1 MTTVIID
8 ENGFYKVSKEQVDS
22 IVVGQKA
29 KGLLSIPT
37 PWRLPF
43 LCVSSEVYDNY
54 CKAKTPQDKQHVIK
68 KVSKQLREALP
79 CIGVQS
85 GEIIIRSSGVEE
97 GMFDRGRYESTTSP
111 LADVECA
118 LEKLFHG
125 LSQDCDPLPKMAFVV
140 QKYIPGSALGHLSNE
155 RRFSQVKREWV
166 YELIKDND
174 VVLSD
179 RISVR
184 YWRTSFDTPEKEEL
198 TCNSQSEISTALRK
212 VAWFYSKRKK
222 AIHFEFIWDG
232 SRVILVQADPETSDN
247 DSLSDPM
254 APSVKV
260 NSASLSDLKVL
271 REVGDEDKK
280 YNKVKNKL
288 LYEKIGLHTAPIYI
302 LNSDSVLSELRK
314 GEISPLLEAD
324 LKALA
329 NNSAIVRLDIANVD
343 TQQRQLLPRSNEIR
357 DYEQLI
363 AFLLEQ
369 KELLNNG
376 GDIAFLFHVFI
387 PARGAA
393 FVNATPTGR
402 IVEIE
407 ALWGLPEGLYYNAH
421 DKIIVD
427 TKSVNPEIISAEN
440 VEILSKQAAY
450 KEFYVAPNENG
461 QWVQK
466 RTAQPYD
473 WRLCIDDDSIV
484 QIATESRMIANE
496 AGKSISVM
504 WFLGIDESYYKTRNL
519 AWYHE
524 EFNRGGYTSSE
535 YKKKYFCEAE
545 TTIKDEESFQAFVNN
560 PDIKEVTIK
569 PVEDILLRDKDFL
582 KKVGEAAKKKDAA
595 IILEGA
601 VLAHPLYQLCR
612 TGARVLIPKQHSRYN
627 DESYFN
633 KLVRDKIPEIIT
645 KNGED
650 VICQKLTQNAL
661 LRALMEKAVEE
672 ALEIATA
679 PASSLIEELGDEYE
693 VVSSILEVIKSVNT
707 IDKHQQK
714 RTLIADHL
722 VRDRILFQDKQR
734 IILTNKSTRKRIVT
748 PGFGTI
754 ELDISFESTKLQVEL
769 HMFHESKKCG
779 EIKRSEYVQLTEN
792 PDSNRLLRLALS
804 LTSYSRMEDVRASA
818 HRMEEVLLKMV
829 KEQSVSDED
838 FIETVRKKR
847 EKRGG
852 FAKGYMLKS
861 SSLSQD
867 EEQTNSQEQLDLSAP
882 EYNEL
887 SLLNYSTVKNADF
900 LQKGKGELVLRIS
913 LPICFNDYQTIFD
926 NKTVKKYIGDNRIV
940 VGLNRKKDVITLQ
953 LLVQKEEEKYTQL
966 MLPI

>member
-633 KLVRDKIPEIIT
+633 KLVRDKIPDIIT
-645 KNGED
+645 KNGEE

-769 HMFHESKKCG
+769 HMFHESKKSG

-867 EEQTNSQEQLDLSAP
+867 EEQINSQEQLDLSAP

>member
-1 MTTVIID
+1 MKLLIVETSGCSTFDADII
-8 ENGFYKVSKEQVDS
+8 NST
-22 IVVGQKA
+22 IIGQKA

-43 LCVSSEVYDNY
+43 LCVSSEVFESY
-54 CKAKTPQDKQHVIK
+54 CKAATQQDKQGIIK
-68 KVSKQLREALP
+68 NVSEQLRVALP
-79 CIGVQS
+79 HIGILD
-85 GEIIIRSSGVEE
+85 GDIIIRSSGVEE
-97 GMFDRGRYESTTSP
+97 GMSERGRYESTTSP
-111 LADVECA
+111 LADVERA
-118 LEKLFHG
+118 FEKLFLG
-125 LSQDCDPLPKMAFVV
+125 LSQNYDPLPKMAFVV

-155 RRFSQVKREWV
+155 RRFTKVKREWV
-166 YELIKDND
+166 FELTSDNE
-174 VVLSD
+174 VILSD
-179 RISVR
+179 KISVR

-198 TCNSQSEISTALRK
+198 TCNSKSEISTALRK

-232 SRVILVQADPETSDN
+232 NRVILVQADLETSDN
-247 DSLSDPM
+247 NSLSNPM

-260 NSASLSDLKVL
+260 NSASLSDLKML
-271 REVGDEDKK
+271 REAGNEDKK
-280 YNKVKNKL
+280 YNKVNNKL

-302 LNSDSVLSELRK
+302 LNSDNGLSELKR

-343 TQQRQLLPRSNEIR
+343 TQERQFLPRSHEIR
-357 DYEQLI
+357 EYEQLKD
-363 AFLLEQ
+363 FLLSQ
-369 KELLNNG
+369 KELLANS
-376 GDIAFLFHVFI
+376 GDVAFLLHVFI

-393 FVNATPTGR
+393 FVNATPNGR

-427 TKSVNPEIISAEN
+427 TKSINPEIISAEN

-496 AGKSISVM
+496 VGKSISVM

-524 EFNRGGYTSSE
+524 EFSRGGYTSSE

-545 TTIKDEESFQAFVNN
+545 ATIKDEESFQAFVQN

-569 PVEDILLRDKDFL
+569 PVEDSLLRDKEFL
-582 KKVGEAAKKKDAA
+582 KKVGEAAKRKDAA

-612 TGARVLIPKQHSRYN
+612 TGARVLIPNQLSNYS

-645 KNGED
+645 KNGEEAF
-650 VICQKLTQNAL
+650 CQKLTQNAL

-672 ALEIATA
+672 SLEIATA
-679 PASSLIEELGDEYE
+679 PTSSLIEELGDEYE
-693 VVSSILEVIKSVNT
+693 VVSSILALIKSVKT

-722 VRDRILFQDKQR
+722 VRDRILFQNKQR
-734 IILTNKSTRKRIVT
+734 IILTNKSTRRWIVA
-748 PGFGTI
+748 PGVGTI

-769 HMFHESKKCG
+769 HMFHEPKKIG
-779 EIKRSEYVQLTEN
+779 KIKRSECVQLTEN
-792 PDSNRLLRLALS
+792 PDSNRLFRLALS
-804 LTSYSRMEDVRASA
+804 LTSYSRMQDVRASA

-829 KEQSVSDED
+829 KEQSVSDEA

-847 EKRGG
+847 EKKGG
-852 FAKGYMLKS
+852 FAKGYILKS

-882 EYNEL
+882 KYNEVP
-887 SLLNYSTVKNADF
+887 LLDYSTVKNADF

-913 LPICFNDYQTIFD
+913 LPICFNDYQTLFD
-926 NKTVKKYIGDNRIV
+926 NKTVKKYIGDNKIV

-953 LLVQKEEEKYTQL
+953 LLVQKEEKKYTQL

>member
-1 MTTVIID
+1 MTITIID
-8 ENGFYKVSKEQVDS
+8 EHSVYS
-22 IVVGQKA
+22 ITLAQIDYSVVGQKA
-29 KGLLSIPT
+29 KGLLSIPA

-43 LCVSSEVYDNY
+43 LCVSSEVFDSY

-68 KVSKQLREALP
+68 RVSEQLREALP
-79 CIGVQS
+79 CIGIQS
-85 GEIIIRSSGVEE
+85 GDIIIRSSGVEE

-111 LADVECA
+111 LEDVECA

-125 LSQDCDPLPKMAFVV
+125 LSQDCNPLPKMAFVV

-166 YELIKDND
+166 YELIKDNE

-184 YWRTSFDTPEKEEL
+184 YWRTSFDGPEKDEL
-198 TCNSQSEISTALRK
+198 TCNSQGEISTALRK
-212 VAWFYSKRKK
+212 VAWFYSKRKQ

-247 DSLSDPM
+247 DSLSDPT

-260 NSASLSDLKVL
+260 NSSALSDLKVL
-271 REVGDEDKK
+271 RVAGGEDKR

-302 LNSDSVLSELRK
+302 LNSDSVLSELKK

-329 NNSAIVRLDIANVD
+329 SNSAIVRLDIANVD

-376 GDIAFLFHVFI
+376 GDIAFLLHVFI

-427 TKSVNPEIISAEN
+427 TKSINPEIISKEN

-484 QIATESRMIANE
+484 QIATESRLISNE
-496 AGKSISVM
+496 VGKSISVM

-535 YKKKYFCEAE
+535 YKKKYFCESEA
-545 TTIKDEESFQAFVNN
+545 TITDEESFQAFVKN

-569 PVEDILLRDKDFL
+569 PVEDTLLRDKDFL
-582 KKVGEAAKKKDAA
+582 KKVGEAAKRKDAA

-612 TGARVLIPKQHSRYN
+612 TGARVLIPNRLSHYS

-645 KNGED
+645 KNGEE

-722 VRDRILFQDKQR
+722 VCDRILFQDKQR

-769 HMFHESKKCG
+769 HMFNESKKSG

-940 VGLNRKKDVITLQ
+940 VGLNRKKDVFTLQ

>member
-1 MTTVIID
+1 MELLIVDMSGCSYVEVDIKNTTVI
-8 ENGFYKVSKEQVDS
+8 
-22 IVVGQKA
+22 GQKA

-43 LCVSSEVYDNY
+43 LCVSSEVFESY
-54 CKAKTPQDKQHVIK
+54 CKAKTLQDKQYVIK
-68 KVSKQLREALP
+68 RVSEQLREALP
-79 CIGVQS
+79 CIGIQS
-85 GEIIIRSSGVEE
+85 GDIIIRSSGAEE
-97 GMFDRGRYESTTSP
+97 EMFDRGRYESTTSP

-125 LSQDCDPLPKMAFVV
+125 LFQDCDPLPKMAFVI

-166 YELIKDND
+166 YELIKDNE

-232 SRVILVQADPETSDN
+232 SRVILVQADPETSNN

-271 REVGDEDKK
+271 REVGDEDKR

-357 DYEQLI
+357 DYKQLL

-376 GDIAFLFHVFI
+376 GDIAFLLHVFI

-440 VEILSKQAAY
+440 VEILSKQVAY
-450 KEFYVAPNENG
+450 KESYVAPNENG
-461 QWVQK
+461 
-466 RTAQPYD
+466 
-473 WRLCIDDDSIV
+473 
-484 QIATESRMIANE
+484 
-496 AGKSISVM
+496 
-504 WFLGIDESYYKTRNL
+504 
-519 AWYHE
+519 
-524 EFNRGGYTSSE
+524 
-535 YKKKYFCEAE
+535 
-545 TTIKDEESFQAFVNN
+545 
-560 PDIKEVTIK
+560 
-569 PVEDILLRDKDFL
+569 
-582 KKVGEAAKKKDAA
+582 
-595 IILEGA
+595 
-601 VLAHPLYQLCR
+601 
-612 TGARVLIPKQHSRYN
+612 
-627 DESYFN
+627 
-633 KLVRDKIPEIIT
+633 
-645 KNGED
+645 
-650 VICQKLTQNAL
+650 
-661 LRALMEKAVEE
+661 
-672 ALEIATA
+672 
-679 PASSLIEELGDEYE
+679 
-693 VVSSILEVIKSVNT
+693 
-707 IDKHQQK
+707 
-714 RTLIADHL
+714 
-722 VRDRILFQDKQR
+722 
-734 IILTNKSTRKRIVT
+734 
-748 PGFGTI
+748 
-754 ELDISFESTKLQVEL
+754 
-769 HMFHESKKCG
+769 
-779 EIKRSEYVQLTEN
+779 
-792 PDSNRLLRLALS
+792 
-804 LTSYSRMEDVRASA
+804 
-818 HRMEEVLLKMV
+818 
-829 KEQSVSDED
+829 
-838 FIETVRKKR
+838 
-847 EKRGG
+847 
-852 FAKGYMLKS
+852 
-861 SSLSQD
+861 
-867 EEQTNSQEQLDLSAP
+867 
-882 EYNEL
+882 
-887 SLLNYSTVKNADF
+887 
-900 LQKGKGELVLRIS
+900 LVL
-913 LPICFNDYQTIFD
+913 
-926 NKTVKKYIGDNRIV
+926 
-940 VGLNRKKDVITLQ
+940 
-953 LLVQKEEEKYTQL
+953 
-966 MLPI
+966 

>member
-645 KNGED
+645 KNGEE

-769 HMFHESKKCG
+769 HMFHESKKSG

-867 EEQTNSQEQLDLSAP
+867 EEQINSQEQLDLSAP

-940 VGLNRKKDVITLQ
+940 VGLNREKDVITLQ

>member
-1 MTTVIID
+1 MEVHIVNEVSHSTV
-8 ENGFYKVSKEQVDS
+8 NADS
-22 IVVGQKA
+22 INATIIGQKA
-29 KGLLSIPT
+29 KGLLSIPV

-43 LCVSSEVYDNY
+43 LCVSSEVFDSY
-54 CKAKTPQDKQHVIK
+54 CKAKKPHDKQCIIK
-68 KVSKQLREALP
+68 KVSEQLRVALP
-79 CIGVQS
+79 CIGIRS
-85 GEIIIRSSGVEE
+85 EDIIIRSSGVEE
-97 GMFDRGRYESTTSP
+97 GMSDRGRYESTTSS

-118 LEKLFHG
+118 FEKLFFS
-125 LSQDCDPLPKMAFVV
+125 LIQDCDPLQKMAFVV
-140 QKYIPGSALGHLSNE
+140 QKYIPGCALGHLSNE

-166 YELIKDND
+166 YELTKGNE

-184 YWRTSFDTPEKEEL
+184 YWRTSFNMPEEEYL
-198 TCNSQSEISTALRK
+198 TCSSQAEIPTVLRK

-232 SRVILVQADPETSDN
+232 SRVILVQADPETLDN

-260 NSASLSDLKVL
+260 NSSSLSDLKVL
-271 REVGDEDKK
+271 REVEDEDKK
-280 YNKVKNKL
+280 YNKVKNKQ

-314 GEISPLLEAD
+314 GEISPLLEED
-324 LKALA
+324 LKVLA
-329 NNSAIVRLDIANVD
+329 SNSAIVRLDIANVD

-357 DYEQLI
+357 DCEQLK

-369 KELLNNG
+369 KELLDNG
-376 GDIAFLFHVFI
+376 GDIAFLLHVFI

-393 FVNATPTGR
+393 FVNATPMGR

-427 TKSVNPEIISAEN
+427 TKSINPEIISTEN
-440 VEILSKQAAY
+440 VEILSKQAGY
-450 KEFYVAPNENG
+450 KEFYVAPNEKG

-496 AGKSISVM
+496 VGKSISVM

-524 EFNRGGYTSSE
+524 EFTRGGYTSSE
-535 YKKKYFCEAE
+535 YKKKYFGEAE
-545 TTIKDEESFQAFVNN
+545 ATIKDEESFQAFVNN
-560 PDIKEVTIK
+560 PNIKEVTIR
-569 PVEDILLRDKDFL
+569 PVEDTLLRDKDFL
-582 KKVGEAAKKKDAA
+582 KKVGEAAKKKGAA
-595 IILEGA
+595 IVLEGA

-612 TGARVLIPKQHSRYN
+612 TGARVLIPNQLSRYS

-645 KNGED
+645 KNGEE
-650 VICQKLTQNAL
+650 VICQKLTQSAL

-679 PASSLIEELGDEYE
+679 SANSITEELGDEFE
-693 VVSSILEVIKSVNT
+693 VVSSIIEIIKSVKT

-714 RTLIADHL
+714 RTIIVNNL
-722 VRDRILFQDKQR
+722 VHDRILFQDKQR
-734 IILTNKSTRKRIVT
+734 FFLTNKLTRKRIVV
-748 PGFGTI
+748 PELGTV
-754 ELDISFESTKLQVEL
+754 ELDISFESTKLQIEL
-769 HMFHESKKCG
+769 HMFHESN
-779 EIKRSEYVQLTEN
+779 RSVELNGNKYIQLTDN
-792 PDSNRLLRLALS
+792 PNTNRLFRLALS
-804 LTSYSRMEDVRASA
+804 LTSYSRMRDVRASA
-818 HRMEEVLLKMV
+818 YQMKEVLQKMV
-829 KEQSVSDED
+829 QAQSISEEE
-838 FIETVRKKR
+838 FMETVRKKR

-852 FAKGYMLKS
+852 FAKGYILKS

-867 EEQTNSQEQLDLSAP
+867 AEEINTQEQLELSAP
-882 EYNEL
+882 EYSEVA
-887 SLLNYSTVKNADF
+887 LLDYSAIKNADF
-900 LQKGKGELVLRIS
+900 LQKGNGELVLRIS
-913 LPICFNDYQTIFD
+913 LPICFNEYQAVFKS
-926 NKTVKKYIGDNRIV
+926 NTVKKYIGEKRIV
-940 VGLNRKKDVITLQ
+940 VGLTRNKDIITLR
-953 LLVQKEEEKYTQL
+953 LLIQKDEEDYTQL

>member
-79 CIGVQS
+79 CIGMQS

-166 YELIKDND
+166 YELIKDNE

-184 YWRTSFDTPEKEEL
+184 YWRTSFDGPEKDEL
-198 TCNSQSEISTALRK
+198 TCNSQGEISTALRK
-212 VAWFYSKRKK
+212 VAWFYSKRKQ

-247 DSLSDPM
+247 DSLSDPT

-260 NSASLSDLKVL
+260 NSSALSDLKVL
-271 REVGDEDKK
+271 RVAGGEDKR

-302 LNSDSVLSELRK
+302 LNSDSVLSELKK

-329 NNSAIVRLDIANVD
+329 SNSAIVRLDIANVD

-376 GDIAFLFHVFI
+376 GDIAFLLHVFI

-427 TKSVNPEIISAEN
+427 TKSINPEIISKEN

-461 QWVQK
+461 HWVQK

-484 QIATESRMIANE
+484 QIATGSRLISNE
-496 AGKSISVM
+496 VGKSISVM

-535 YKKKYFCEAE
+535 YKKKYFCESEA
-545 TTIKDEESFQAFVNN
+545 TITDEESFQAFVKN

-569 PVEDILLRDKDFL
+569 PVEDTLLRDKDFL
-582 KKVGEAAKKKDAA
+582 KKVGEAAKRKDAA

-612 TGARVLIPKQHSRYN
+612 TGARVLIPNRLSHYS

-645 KNGED
+645 KNGEE

-693 VVSSILEVIKSVNT
+693 VVSSIIEVIKSIKS

-714 RTLIADHL
+714 RTLIADHF
-722 VRDRILFQDKQR
+722 VHNRILFQDKQR
-734 IILTNKSTRKRIVT
+734 IYLTNKLTQKRIVA

-754 ELDISFESTKLQVEL
+754 EEDISFESTKLQIEL
-769 HMFHESKKCG
+769 HMFHESKRRNTA
-779 EIKRSEYVQLTEN
+779 KRNAHQEVTGDL
-792 PDSNRLLRLALS
+792 DSNKLLKIALS
-804 LTSYSRMEDVRASA
+804 LTSYSRVQDVRASA
-818 HRMEEVLLKMV
+818 NRMKDILLKKVQEHSISEEEFM
-829 KEQSVSDED
+829 
-838 FIETVRKKR
+838 ETVRKKR

-852 FAKGYMLKS
+852 FVKGYILKS
-861 SSLSQD
+861 SSLSQNA
-867 EEQTNSQEQLDLSAP
+867 EETNTQGQLELSAP
-882 EYNEL
+882 EYSEVA
-887 SLLNYSTVKNADF
+887 LLDFNAIKNADF
-900 LQKGKGELVLRIS
+900 LQKGNGELVLRIS
-913 LPICFNDYQTIFD
+913 LPICFNEYQTVFES
-926 NKTVKKYIGDNRIV
+926 NTVKKYMGDNRIIV
-940 VGLNRKKDVITLQ
+940 ELTRDKDIITLR
-953 LLVQKEEEKYTQL
+953 LLIQKVEERYTQL
-966 MLPI
+966 MLPL